1 MFSWCRII
9 FPHGD
14 IKSSTDSQSV
24 LRGSLMQ
31 TWGLLAVLVLVG
43 TLQAD
48 EALKETLP
56 DEGRTPETIVEVPV
70 RAIDP
75 PEKVFFAKRLD
86 YRGLPIRGAAVVSD
100 AAFYERVPRTRVR
113 G

>member
-1 MFSWCRII
+1 MFTCYRVI
-9 FPHGD
+9 FLV
-14 IKSSTDSQSV
+14 T
-24 LRGSLMQ
+24 
-31 TWGLLAVLVLVG
+31 LVLVG
-43 TLQAD
+43 KVQAA
-48 EALKETLP
+48 EVPKAALP
-56 DEGRTPETIVEVPV
+56 DEGKTPETIAEVPV